1 MNNQTGRGG
10 SISAG
15 YLKLE
20 VVTEPGNS
28 TEIETIRKFD
38 ELTIET
44 NTIYDEKPRFSNLEP
59 IVIGSEMTIKL
70 VWYGETPTHVEIQ
83 GKR

>member
-1 MNNQTGRGG
+1 MTGFEG
-10 SISAG
+10 SIAEG

-20 VVTEPGNS
+20 VVTEGGNS

-44 NTIYDEKPRFSNLEP
+44 NTTYDDDRRFSNREP